1 MIFGHTTLKVRMR
14 PTEYPDELVIAAG
27 KKISGEGRVVT
38 AWGLKQ
44 LVGGGKNVRLLAVWE
59 AHEREATKAT
69 RVVGELP
76 IDIARDLDA
85 AIENAAGQVK
95 LLVGT
100 MQQRALDS
108 ANHQVSQVQAKADLA
123 AEQARHEQA
132 DAEQLV
138 EKLEASVAKAQSR
151 IEELEAKLTASDL
164 SRQANEIAHSK
175 LSGRFEALGSAKSLL
190 DGDLSVRDEINRS
203 LQALLEKSRQTEMDL
218 RELLGHAN
226 GELSVLRTQVEQ
238 LLQAARPETLSTP

>member
-1 MIFGHTTLKVRMR
+1 MIIDHTTLKVRMR

-59 AHEREATKAT
+59 AHEREATKTA
-69 RVVGELP
+69 RMVGELP

-85 AIENAAGQVK
+85 AIESAAGQVK

-100 MQQRALDS
+100 MQQRALDA
-108 ANHQVSQVQAKADLA
+108 ANQQVSQVQAKADLA

-138 EKLEASVAKAQSR
+138 EKLEASMATAQTQ
-151 IEELEAKLTASDL
+151 IQELQGKLTASDL
-164 SRQANEIAHSK
+164 SRQAAEIAHSK
-175 LSGRFEALGSAKSLL
+175 LSGQIEAQGFSKLLLEADLGVKDKNNS
-190 DGDLSVRDEINRS
+190 S
-203 LQALLEKSRQTEMDL
+203 LQAILEKSRQTEMDL
-218 RELLGHAN
+218 REQLGHAN
-226 GELSVLRTQVEQ
+226 GEISVLRTQVEQ
-238 LLQAARPETLSTP
+238 MLQAARPEAIPKP

>member
-1 MIFGHTTLKVRMR
+1 MILAHITLKVRMR
-14 PTEYPDELVIAAG
+14 PTEYADELVIAAG
-27 KKISGEGRVVT
+27 KKISAEGRVVT

-44 LVGGGKNVRLLAVWE
+44 LVGGGKNERLLAVWE
-59 AHEREATKAT
+59 AHDRATSKAT
-69 RVVGELP
+69 RVVSDLP

-138 EKLEASVAKAQSR
+138 EKLEASMATAQTQ
-151 IEELEAKLTASDL
+151 IHELEGKLTTSDL
-164 SRQANEIAHSK
+164 ARQAAEIAHSK
-175 LSGRFEALGSAKSLL
+175 LSGQIEAQGFAKMLLEADLGVK
-190 DGDLSVRDEINRS
+190 DKNNIS
-203 LQALLEKSRQTEMDL
+203 LQAILEKSRQTEMNL
-218 RELLGHAN
+218 REQLGHAN
-226 GELSVLRTQVEQ
+226 GEISVLRTQIEQ
-238 LLQAARPETLSTP
+238 MLQVSKLDNSPKP